1 MKNTKKKDIS
11 REEFI
16 SNLSKSM
23 YKAVRRYL
31 NDKDDAQ
38 DIVNDILDD
47 NFEAE
52 VDPDEVKDGK
62 KVNITN
68 KNENNSLKSLKKNEK
83 GIIKLK
89 NYLSSRNRK

>member
-68 KNENNSLKSLKKNEK
+68 KNE
-83 GIIKLK
+83 
-89 NYLSSRNRK
+89 